1 MKINQIIKE
10 YQAPALDAVDATDT
24 YAPPSKGFAIRVL
37 GPIGNRGQQVGT
49 PAATLWYGLTAVFP
63 RDYPPADYQSV
74 GQQMASPQARVLNAI
89 RRQGSAVV
97 KSGISS
103 RDMAETLAN
112 KLASYG
118 PPPPPD
124 ETVGPI
130 PMSQIE
136 IISQDLEE
144 DITQDTDVTEGIE
157 EDPLELSSDYALYI
171 ADAGRK
177 MMTQLTNLAK
187 KIQTDSTAAQNAKR
201 WNLGDY
207 MHQHYKTD
215 DMNAIN
221 QVFEEYGVGGLFDQ
235 NLYELLANWSSQGS
249 EYVTTW
255 KQYSSDV
262 VMNSNRK
269 PGAQSVHEQGVAE
282 GDAPIDHDWYRKQQE
297 RQTRAKQKQQ
307 GVTENYPKHQDL
319 SGVSTD
325 KLKAYLARQ
334 SQQSVPGEG
343 GQVKRVQAEL
353 QRRSQGV
360 AEAEA
365 PLKHHTARV
374 SYHKE
379 GDPHRR
385 YEAIFKTT
393 HNGGK
398 EETEKRAKAAF
409 SAKKKIVYDIVH
421 EQGVAE
427 GGEGSGRHTPGAW
440 DTTPGKI
447 GRVEKTAQGIRH
459 HADPGRYG
467 GTEDEPELDTLN
479 KSSVSSMDK
488 ALGIK
493 WDRESKKYFSPLKV
507 DETNNEK
514 IGGRHDADDF
524 DNMVARLKKLAGAG
538 PMRTVYDP
546 DRRVYKNVPH
556 AVQPAQQPKNAPR

>member
-10 YQAPALDAVDATDT
+10 YEAPALDAVDATDT

-37 GPIGNRGQQVGT
+37 GPIGSRGGQQVGT

-63 RDYPPADYQSV
+63 RDYPPADFQSV
-74 GQQMASPQARVLNAI
+74 GQQMASPQARVLNTI
-89 RRQGSAVV
+89 RRDGSAVV

-112 KLASYG
+112 KLSSYG
-118 PPPPPD
+118 PHPS
-124 ETVGPI
+124 EAGAGRI

-136 IISQDLEE
+136 VISQDLEE
-144 DITQDTDVTEGIE
+144 DITSDVDVTENIE
-157 EDPLELSSDYALYI
+157 EDPLDLSSDYALYI
-171 ADAGRK
+171 ANAGRH
-177 MMTQLTNLAK
+177 MMMQLTNLAT
-187 KIQTDSTAAQNAKR
+187 KIQTDSAAAQNAKR

-207 MHQHYKTD
+207 MHQHYETD

-221 QVFEEYGVGGLFDQ
+221 QVFEEYGVGGFFDQ
-235 NLYELLANWSSQGS
+235 NLYKLLANWSSQGS

-307 GVTENYPKHQDL
+307 GVAEGSEQQYAVTIDAIDH
-319 SGVSTD
+319 GVLAPVTVVASSEEEA
-325 KLKAYLARQ
+325 KQKAIAGVKASMIKRGYELMVR
-334 SQQSVPGEG
+334 SV
-343 GQVKRVQAEL
+343 
-353 QRRSQGV
+353 
-360 AEAEA
+360 
-365 PLKHHTARV
+365 
-374 SYHKE
+374 
-379 GDPHRR
+379 
-385 YEAIFKTT
+385 
-393 HNGGK
+393 
-398 EETEKRAKAAF
+398 
-409 SAKKKIVYDIVH
+409 SAKP

-556 AVQPAQQPKNAPR
+556 AVQPAQQPKKAPR

>member
-10 YQAPALDAVDATDT
+10 YQAPALDAVNATDT

-37 GPIGNRGQQVGT
+37 GPIGTRGGQQVGT

-157 EDPLELSSDYALYI
+157 EDPLDLGSDYALYI
-171 ADAGRK
+171 ANAGRT
-177 MMTQLTNLAK
+177 MMMQLTNLAK

-262 VMNSNRK
+262 IKNSNRK
-269 PGAQSVHEQGVAE
+269 PGDQYVHEQGVAE
-282 GDAPIDHDWYRKQQE
+282 GDAPVDHDWYRKQQE
-297 RQTRAKQKQQ
+297 RQTRAKQKQ
-307 GVTENYPKHQDL
+307 
-319 SGVSTD
+319 
-325 KLKAYLARQ
+325 
-334 SQQSVPGEG
+334 
-343 GQVKRVQAEL
+343 
-353 QRRSQGV
+353 
-360 AEAEA
+360 
-365 PLKHHTARV
+365 
-374 SYHKE
+374 
-379 GDPHRR
+379 
-385 YEAIFKTT
+385 
-393 HNGGK
+393 
-398 EETEKRAKAAF
+398 
-409 SAKKKIVYDIVH
+409 
-421 EQGVAE
+421 QGVAE

-467 GTEDEPELDTLN
+467 GTEPDVEVDRLDKGKVN
-479 KSSVSSMDK
+479 AMDK

-524 DNMVARLKKLAGAG
+524 DSMVARLKKLAGAG

-546 DRRVYKNVPH
+546 NRRVYRNVPT
-556 AVQPAQQPKNAPR
+556 AVQPAQQPKKAPR

>member
-1 MKINQIIKE
+1 
-10 YQAPALDAVDATDT
+10 
-24 YAPPSKGFAIRVL
+24 
-37 GPIGNRGQQVGT
+37 
-49 PAATLWYGLTAVFP
+49 VFP
-63 RDYPPADYQSV
+63 RDYPPADFQSV
-74 GQQMASPQARVLNAI
+74 GQQMASPQARVLNTI
-89 RRQGSAVV
+89 RRDGSAVV

-118 PPPPPD
+118 PHPS
-124 ETVGPI
+124 EAGAGRI

-136 IISQDLEE
+136 VISQDLEE
-144 DITQDTDVTEGIE
+144 DITADVDVTENIE
-157 EDPLELSSDYALYI
+157 EDPLDLSSDYALYI
-171 ADAGRK
+171 ANAGRH
-177 MMTQLTNLAK
+177 MMMQLTNLAT
-187 KIQTDSTAAQNAKR
+187 KIQTDSAAAQNAKR

-221 QVFEEYGVGGLFDQ
+221 QVFEEYGVGGFFDQ
-235 NLYELLANWSSQGS
+235 NLYKLLANWSSQGS

-262 VMNSNRK
+262 IKNSNRK
-269 PGAQSVHEQGVAE
+269 PGDQSVHEQGVAE
-282 GDAPIDHDWYRKQQE
+282 GSKVK
-297 RQTRAKQKQQ
+297 TAKGYGDVVQ
-307 GVTENYPKHQDL
+307 GTDVKTIAKADLGKNPLNLPKGYGDVVQPQ
-319 SGVSTD
+319 
-325 KLKAYLARQ
+325 KLK
-334 SQQSVPGEG
+334 
-343 GQVKRVQAEL
+343 
-353 QRRSQGV
+353 
-360 AEAEA
+360 
-365 PLKHHTARV
+365 T
-374 SYHKE
+374 
-379 GDPHRR
+379 
-385 YEAIFKTT
+385 I
-393 HNGGK
+393 
-398 EETEKRAKAAF
+398 AKA
-409 SAKKKIVYDIVH
+409 K
-421 EQGVAE
+421 GVAE

-546 DRRVYKNVPH
+546 ARRVYKNVPH
-556 AVQPAQQPKNAPR
+556 AVQPAQQPKKAK

>member
-10 YQAPALDAVDATDT
+10 YEAPALDAVDATDT

-37 GPIGNRGQQVGT
+37 GPIGSRGGQQVGT

-63 RDYPPADYQSV
+63 RDYPPADFQSV
-74 GQQMASPQARVLNAI
+74 GQQMASPQARVLNTI
-89 RRQGSAVV
+89 RRDGSAVV

-118 PPPPPD
+118 PHPS
-124 ETVGPI
+124 EAGAGRI

-136 IISQDLEE
+136 VISQDLEE
-144 DITQDTDVTEGIE
+144 DITQDVDVTENIE
-157 EDPLELSSDYALYI
+157 EDPLDLSSDYALYI
-171 ADAGRK
+171 ANAGRH
-177 MMTQLTNLAK
+177 MMMQLTNLAT
-187 KIQTDSTAAQNAKR
+187 KIQTDSAAAQNAKR

-221 QVFEEYGVGGLFDQ
+221 QVFEEYGVGGFFDQ
-235 NLYELLANWSSQGS
+235 NLYKLLANWSSQGS

-262 VMNSNRK
+262 IKNSNRK
-269 PGAQSVHEQGVAE
+269 PGDQS
-282 GDAPIDHDWYRKQQE
+282 
-297 RQTRAKQKQQ
+297 
-307 GVTENYPKHQDL
+307 
-319 SGVSTD
+319 
-325 KLKAYLARQ
+325 
-334 SQQSVPGEG
+334 
-343 GQVKRVQAEL
+343 
-353 QRRSQGV
+353 
-360 AEAEA
+360 
-365 PLKHHTARV
+365 
-374 SYHKE
+374 
-379 GDPHRR
+379 
-385 YEAIFKTT
+385 
-393 HNGGK
+393 
-398 EETEKRAKAAF
+398 
-409 SAKKKIVYDIVH
+409 VH

-546 DRRVYKNVPH
+546 DRRVYRNMPT
-556 AVQPAQQPKNAPR
+556 AQQPAQQPKKAK